1 MRFATADVKPRGP
14 APLLGDNSEQVLRDF
29 GMDNE
34 AIAVL
39 KAAGTIAQRE
49 QD

>member
-34 AIAVL
+34 AIAAL